1 MQLLPNLIRPTCT
14 IILAFLFNLLLKP
27 LYILLVATSWQL
39 RQGAGVFFLQSI
51 MQRLITKATFSMC
64 YQRRCYIIYYSIK
77 KKIFFTIYNLI
88 SIHSHNQYSL
98 NFSRLLYP
106 IVEIL
111 DPTLIEEIVGG
122 YFFYQK
128 LYSCKLGNI

>member
-1 MQLLPNLIRPTCT
+1 MLYH
-14 IILAFLFNLLLKP
+14 IL
-27 LYILLVATSWQL
+27 Q
-39 RQGAGVFFLQSI
+39 
-51 MQRLITKATFSMC
+51 
-64 YQRRCYIIYYSIK
+64 YQE

-122 YFFYQK
+122 YFFIKNSIPVNWEIYK
-128 LYSCKLGNI
+128 DYLGDALTLVFFTLHNMVRTNILTYPHMRSHIYLC